1 MSNEALDVEPEPN
14 ESAHCFPQTQG
25 SDKSGR
31 RLLESVFIYLSLG
44 IYVLTRPGRAAPSF
58 GTYTHAQ
65 LFFTVLLTWS
75 FSVLMAFQEVFLFF
89 KFFFLFFKCSQRS
102 CCAAANVLSSPQKI
116 SQGTSG
122 GSNRGEYWHYTPV
135 VLMTLAVLTL
145 VIPTNWVSRFSLLF
159 NRKTQAAALPVTSWP
174 VWNILGLSH

>member
-1 MSNEALDVEPEPN
+1 MDSSNGFESCNSRDLHGMSNEALDVEPEPN

-89 KFFFLFFKCSQRS
+89 KFFFFYFF
-102 CCAAANVLSSPQKI
+102 
-116 SQGTSG
+116 
-122 GSNRGEYWHYTPV
+122 
-135 VLMTLAVLTL
+135 
-145 VIPTNWVSRFSLLF
+145 
-159 NRKTQAAALPVTSWP
+159 
-174 VWNILGLSH
+174 